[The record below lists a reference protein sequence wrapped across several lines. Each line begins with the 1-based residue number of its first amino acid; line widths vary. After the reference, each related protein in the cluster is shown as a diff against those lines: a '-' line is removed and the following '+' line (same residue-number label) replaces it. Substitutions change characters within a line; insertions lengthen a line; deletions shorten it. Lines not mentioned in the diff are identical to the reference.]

1 MEPVAPA
8 PAEPPPFE
16 PLPPPGPRRWP
27 WTLAVGA
34 LILAL
39 LAGGTVTWLV
49 TDHLGQAG
57 RDTTNPTARPSSTR
71 SPDNAAAVRRHD
83 GATSLLEARGKAI
96 LARDKAAFLALIDP
110 AASRFRARQATIF
123 DRLSK
128 VPFAAWDYA
137 FEGEGP
143 SLSDAQAAGLPEGA
157 FIARVLLR
165 YTFEGTDS
173 PVEREQFLTL
183 VPRGGNWLLA
193 SDEYTGDDGPSPSFG
208 QDVWELGPVT
218 VVEGRSSLVIGE
230 ATASA
235 LRAFAR
241 QADESVRDVGAVW
254 KAKWSRRPVVI
265 VPRTQADM
273 ALVVGTSPKGLKQ
286 IAAVTTG
293 YSSSGPTQGD
303 RVVIN
308 PRAWRGLK
316 PEGRHVVMSHELT
329 HVATRA
335 VTYNTVPIWLS
346 EGFAD
351 YVAYEAVPFPVSV
364 VARHVLDLVQAG
376 KGPTQLPGDTDFDA
390 SHGDVTPS
398 YEGAWLAARLIAD
411 RYGERKLVQLYVAL
425 ADRDD
430 GPADG
435 DIRAVLGISERKL
448 IKDWRA
454 YMSALANG

>member
-1 MEPVAPA
+1 VEPSVEPLAAPA
-8 PAEPPPFE
+8 PA
-16 PLPPPGPRRWP
+16 PRRWP
-27 WTLAVGA
+27 LALAVGA

-39 LAGGTVTWLV
+39 LVGGAVTWLV

-57 RDTTNPTARPSSTR
+57 PDKPNPTASASSTH
-71 SPDNAAAVRRHD
+71 PDTAAVVRHQD
-83 GATSLLEARGKAI
+83 GATSLLAARGKAI

-110 AASRFRARQATIF
+110 TESGFKARQSTIF
-123 DRLSK
+123 DRVSK
-128 VPFAAWDYA
+128 VPFAAWEYQ

-143 SLSDAQAAGLPEGA
+143 SLSDDQAARLPEGA

-183 VPRGGNWLLA
+183 VPRGGDWLLA
-193 SDEYTGDDGPSPSFG
+193 SDEYTGDDGPSPQFG
-208 QDVWELGPVT
+208 QDIWELGPVT
-218 VVEGRSSLVIGE
+218 VVEGKSSLVIGE
-230 ATASA
+230 ATSSA

-241 QADESVRDVGAVW
+241 EADRSVRDVAAVW
-254 KAKWSRRPVVI
+254 KARWSRRPVVI

-273 ALVVGTSPKGLKQ
+273 ALVVGTSPKGLGQ

-308 PRAWRGLK
+308 PRAWRSLQ
-316 PEGRHVVMSHELT
+316 PLGRRVVMSHELT

-335 VTYNTVPIWLS
+335 VTYSTVPIWLS

-351 YVAYEAVPFPVSV
+351 YVAYEAVDLPVPV
-364 VARHVLDLVQAG
+364 VAKHVLDQVRAG

-390 SHGDVTPS
+390 SHGDVAPA
-398 YEGAWLAARLIAD
+398 YESSWLAARLIAD
-411 RYGERKLVQLYVAL
+411 RYGERKLVRLYVSL
-425 ADRDD
+425 ADRDN

-435 DIRAVLGISERKL
+435 DIRAVLGISEQKL

-454 YMSALANG
+454 YLKALARG